1 MIDIKLIK
9 KYLEPVDSFLKD
21 VVQQHIDRSGIDGF
35 FDYMFTTIDCSRC
48 SSDGMRLNQTVGNV
62 YKNDIT
68 KLVYGIETYIS
79 DDEKDSYYERL
90 LTIHNA
96 NLEFEILNPPVIY
109 EEKQKR
115 KTITKHKTKHQELNI
130 PGAPKKQTAAERKL
144 AAKAIKLSALNLSFK
159 PKAHD

>member
-1 MIDIKLIK
+1 MIDIKPLK

-21 VVQQHIDRSGIDGF
+21 IVAQHIERNGINRF
-35 FDYMFTTIDCSRC
+35 FDYMFTTIDCSRY

-68 KLVYGIETYIS
+68 KLVYAIETYVS
-79 DDEKDSYYERL
+79 DEEKDSYYEKL

-96 NLEFEILNPPVIY
+96 NLEFEILNPPIIY

-115 KTITKHKTKHQELNI
+115 KTTIKRKVKQQELDI
-130 PGAPKKQTAAERKL
+130 PGAPKRQTAAERKL
-144 AAKAIKLSALNLSFK
+144 AAKAIKLSALSLSLK
-159 PKAHD
+159 PKIS

>member
-1 MIDIKLIK
+1 MIDIKPLK

-21 VVQQHIDRSGIDGF
+21 IVAQHIERNGINRF
-35 FDYMFTTIDCSRC
+35 FDYMFTTIDCSRY

-68 KLVYGIETYIS
+68 QLVYAIETYVS
-79 DDEKDSYYERL
+79 NEEKDSYYEKL

-96 NLEFEILNPPVIY
+96 NLEFEILNPPIIY

-115 KTITKHKTKHQELNI
+115 KTTIKRKLKQQELDI
-130 PGAPKKQTAAERKL
+130 PGAPKRQTAAERKL
-144 AAKAIKLSALNLSFK
+144 AAKAIKLSALSLSLK
-159 PKAHD
+159 PKIS